1 MRIRGALRGGEKGG
15 GLREK
20 VKKSA
25 LRADTTL
32 CPAGEPEREVY
43 IRELPVCCIRALKE
57 AALAESGERRLLG
70 VDCSCGR
77 EWWITSSL
85 DERILARFVT
95 HSGPRVGHGPPA
107 A

>member
-1 MRIRGALRGGEKGG
+1 MRKKAG
-15 GLREK
+15 
-20 VKKSA
+20 KSA

-32 CPAGEPEREVY
+32 CPSGEPEREVY
-43 IRELPVCCIRALKE
+43 IRELPVCCIRSLKE
-57 AALAESGERRLLG
+57 AALSEAGERRLLG
-70 VDCSCGR
+70 LECSCGR

-85 DERILARFVT
+85 DERVLTRFVT